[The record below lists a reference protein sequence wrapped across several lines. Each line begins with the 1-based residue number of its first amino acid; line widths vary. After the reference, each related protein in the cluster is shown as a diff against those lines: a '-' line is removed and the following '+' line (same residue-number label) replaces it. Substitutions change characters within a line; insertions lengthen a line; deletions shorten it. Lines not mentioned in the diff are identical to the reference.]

1 MPRISSRSAFAPC
14 DISVQVHASF
24 ASGAHRPRPGRQGGW
39 AAALLAAAVIVG
51 LPGCAAVDSVM
62 APPPVEPKVAAP
74 APTYASAE
82 AAQAIADAARAE
94 RAAAVDAYTARVR
107 ECMHTFFAT
116 SCADKAREQRNT
128 ITERADVTRQQAELF
143 VRQEKARVHREGLAA
158 ENARRDARDAEAT
171 AARQAEAARAAQP
184 PARPAGPGTGS
195 GAAGRGQ
202 AGRGQA
208 GAATPSAGTSAP
220 SASPAASSSAASSPA
235 ASAPA
240 SEAPAATAPSR
251 AAPAAPSTGATSR
264 GTAPGA
270 SLSAAEQAENRAAFE
285 KKQAEAKA
293 YADKRAEERKENE
306 DKRERR
312 RAAREADAAKF
323 NAPAATPATPPTQG
337 KQ

>member
-24 ASGAHRPRPGRQGGW
+24 PAGAARPRPGRQGGW

-202 AGRGQA
+202 AG
-208 GAATPSAGTSAP
+208 AATPSAGTSAP
-220 SASPAASSSAASSPA
+220 S
-235 ASAPA
+235 
-240 SEAPAATAPSR
+240 
-251 AAPAAPSTGATSR
+251 
-264 GTAPGA
+264 A

>member
-24 ASGAHRPRPGRQGGW
+24 PAGAARPRPGRQGGW

-82 AAQAIADAARAE
+82 AAQAIADAARAD

-220 SASPAASSSAASSPA
+220 SASSAASSPA

-240 SEAPAATAPSR
+240 SAAPAATAPSR
-251 AAPAAPSTGATSR
+251 AAPAAPSNGAASR

-323 NAPAATPATPPTQG
+323 NSPAATPATPPTQG